1 MKNKADHEV
10 KAKFEA
16 AKLHAYASDPENVGN
31 GPGLVRE
38 FTVDSILE
46 FWEESQEAVP
56 KRLAISLTA
65 MEKLAPLVK
74 KELTQLGVP
83 L

>member
-1 MKNKADHEV
+1 MKNRVDSEV
-10 KAKFEA
+10 KAKSEA
-16 AKLHAYASDPENVGN
+16 AKLYAHASQPENVGN

-56 KRLAISLTA
+56 KRLALSTSAL
-65 MEKLAPLVK
+65 EKLEPLVR
-74 KELTQLGVP
+74 KELVQLGVP